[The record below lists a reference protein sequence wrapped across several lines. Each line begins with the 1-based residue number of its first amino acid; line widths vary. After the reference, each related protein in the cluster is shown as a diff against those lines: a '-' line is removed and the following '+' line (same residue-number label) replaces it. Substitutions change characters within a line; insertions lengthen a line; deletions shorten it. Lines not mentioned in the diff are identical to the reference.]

1 MAGTIPHIMLGST
14 EITCCAVHSDYT
26 MSSMSYA
33 FCQGNSQP
41 IMALIILPLFTE
53 CLQLILVASDGI
65 IAHSTFVISGS
76 YVGTPII
83 REL

>member
-1 MAGTIPHIMLGST
+1 MLGST
-14 EITCCAVHSDYT
+14 KITCFAVHSDYT

-33 FCQGNSQP
+33 FWQGNSQP

-53 CLQLILVASDGI
+53 CLQLILVASDGT
-65 IAHSTFVISGS
+65 IAHSTFVISCP
-76 YVGTPII
+76 YIGTPII

>member
-1 MAGTIPHIMLGST
+1 MLGST

-26 MSSMSYA
+26 VSSMSYA

-41 IMALIILPLFTE
+41 ITALLLLPLFTE
-53 CLQLILVASDGI
+53 CLQLILVTSDGI
-65 IAHSTFVISGS
+65 IVHSTFVIACP
-76 YVGTPII
+76 YVGTPVI